1 MTTTATAT
9 QVPYRTTVREMP
21 SDERPRERLERYGA
35 GTLTNAELLAILLRV
50 GSTRENVIELAS
62 RLLREFGGLGGLLA
76 VDLPTLC
83 ATHGMGLA
91 KATQVKAALEL
102 ARRLNL
108 LTPEARPQIKSPADV
123 ANLLM
128 FPTPVKSSQLACF
141 SALHTRHRLGWRA
154 LVMP

>member
-1 MTTTATAT
+1 MTTTASAKVSPANGADVAT
-9 QVPYRTTVREMP
+9 QVAYRTTVREMP
-21 SDERPRERLERYGA
+21 SEERPRERLERYGA

-62 RLLREFGGLGGLLA
+62 RLLREFGGLGALLA

-108 LTPEARPQIKSPADV
+108 LTPEARPQIKSPGDV
-123 ANLLM
+123 ATLLGAA
-128 FPTPVKSSQLACF
+128 T
-141 SALHTRHRLGWRA
+141 TRSRS
-154 LVMP
+154 